1 MRRAAR
7 RRDPPVTRVDF
18 YLLADG
24 DAQARARFA
33 CRLADKAYRLGHRV
47 FIHTESAEQTRQLD
61 DLLWTFQQNSFVPH
75 APCDGDQPAAPVM
88 LGHAADPPVAAEV
101 LINLAPD
108 VPLFFSRFERVAELV
123 DEQPQVRD
131 QARARY
137 SFYKERGY
145 PLSTHDIK
153 N

>member
-1 MRRAAR
+1 
-7 RRDPPVTRVDF
+7 VTRVDF
-18 YLLADG
+18 YLLAG
-24 DAQARARFA
+24 DDASQRARFA

-47 FIHTESAEQTRQLD
+47 FIHTDSADQTRALD

-75 APCDGDQPAAPVM
+75 APCGAQDPVPPVL
-88 LGHAADPPVAAEV
+88 LGHDAEPPAPTDV
-101 LINLAPD
+101 LINLATE

-123 DEQPQVRD
+123 DEQPQTRA

-145 PLSTHDIK
+145 PLDTHEIK